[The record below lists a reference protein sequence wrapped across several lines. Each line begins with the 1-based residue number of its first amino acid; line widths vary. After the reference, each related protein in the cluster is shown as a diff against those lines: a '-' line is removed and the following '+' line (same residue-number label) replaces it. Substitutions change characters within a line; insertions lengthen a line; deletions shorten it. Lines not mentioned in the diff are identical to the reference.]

1 MQGPSSDS
9 AIFANSFTR
18 SEALQGKIIKG
29 KNMAKHG
36 LGRGLNA
43 LLKETPPE
51 PQMKDETPRAG
62 GVDTVPV
69 DRILP
74 NPYQPRQRFS
84 PEELEEL
91 AGSIKSHGVLQPV
104 LVRRKGEQF
113 ELVTGERRWRAARQ
127 VGLEVIPAII
137 KEVSEPEMLELG
149 LIENL
154 QRENLNVIEEAEG
167 YQSLNTRFNISQ
179 DEIARRVGKARATV
193 ANTMRLLTLPHEIK
207 QMLVE
212 NKLQAGHAKVLLS
225 IPLDEEKCFLARH
238 AVEEGW
244 SVRAIEKAAAKLT
257 RAPRKSRVSRDDI
270 PASHLQHISD
280 QLHRH
285 FSTGIRISPCRTLA
299 NGKKAKGVIEID
311 FYSSEDL
318 NRVLDLLGLNEGG

>member
-1 MQGPSSDS
+1 
-9 AIFANSFTR
+9 
-18 SEALQGKIIKG
+18 
-29 KNMAKHG
+29 MAKHG

-51 PQMKDETPRAG
+51 PQPTEATRRGG
-62 GVDTVPV
+62 GVDAVPV
-69 DRILP
+69 DKILP

-91 AGSIKSHGVLQPV
+91 ANSIKSHGVLQPV

-113 ELVTGERRWRAARQ
+113 ELVTGERRWRAARHI
-127 VGLEVIPAII
+127 GLEVIPAII
-137 KEVSEPEMLELG
+137 KEVTEQEMLELG

-167 YQSLNTRFNISQ
+167 YQSLITRFNLSQ
-179 DEIARRVGKARATV
+179 DEIAQRVGKARATV
-193 ANTMRLLTLPHEIK
+193 ANCVRLLSLPHEVR

-225 IPLDEEKCFLARH
+225 VPLDEEKCFLARR
-238 AVEEGW
+238 VIEEGW

-257 RAPRKSRVSRDDI
+257 RAPRKTRVSRDDI
-270 PASHLQHISD
+270 PAVHLQNISD

-285 FSTGIRISPCRTLA
+285 FGTGIRIFPCRTLA
-299 NGKKAKGVIEID
+299 NGKKTKGVIEID
-311 FYSSEDL
+311 YYSSEDL
-318 NRVLDLLGLNEGG
+318 NRILELLGLGEGGAGKE

>member
-1 MQGPSSDS
+1 
-9 AIFANSFTR
+9 
-18 SEALQGKIIKG
+18 
-29 KNMAKHG
+29 MAKHG

-43 LLKETPPE
+43 LLRETPPE
-51 PQMKDETPRAG
+51 PQPTEVTQRG
-62 GVDTVPV
+62 GDTIPV
-69 DRILP
+69 DKILP

-113 ELVTGERRWRAARQ
+113 ELVTGERRWRAARHI
-127 VGLEVIPAII
+127 GLETIPAII

-154 QRENLNVIEEAEG
+154 QRENLNVIEEAGG
-167 YQSLNTRFNISQ
+167 YQNLITRFNLSQ
-179 DEIARRVGKARATV
+179 EEIAQRVGKARATV
-193 ANTMRLLTLPHEIK
+193 ANCVRLLSLPHEVR

-212 NKLQAGHAKVLLS
+212 SKLQAGHAKALLS
-225 IPLDEEKCFLARH
+225 VPLDEEKCFLARR

-257 RAPRKSRVSRDDI
+257 RAPRKARVSRDDI
-270 PASHLQHISD
+270 PAQHLQHISD
-280 QLHRH
+280 QLHHH
-285 FSTGIRISPCRTLA
+285 FGTGIRIFPCRTLA
-299 NGKKAKGVIEID
+299 NGKKTKGVIEID
-311 FYSSEDL
+311 YYSSEDL
-318 NRVLDLLGLNEGG
+318 NRILNLLGLGEV

>member
-1 MQGPSSDS
+1 
-9 AIFANSFTR
+9 
-18 SEALQGKIIKG
+18 
-29 KNMAKHG
+29 MAKHG

-43 LLKETPPE
+43 LIKEVPAAPH
-51 PQMKDETPRAG
+51 QGAETSGARDVENVS
-62 GVDTVPV
+62 VDQ
-69 DRILP
+69 ILP

-84 PEELEEL
+84 ADELDEL
-91 AGSIKSHGVLQPV
+91 GRSIQAHGVLQPV

-127 VGLEVIPAII
+127 VGLKTIPAIVR
-137 KEVSEPEMLELG
+137 EVNEPEMLELG

-167 YQSLNTRFNISQ
+167 YQSLVTKFNLSQ
-179 DEIARRVGKARATV
+179 DEIAQRVGKARATV
-193 ANTMRLLTLPHEIK
+193 ANVVRLLSLPHEIR

-225 IPLDEEKCFLARH
+225 IPLDEEKCFLARR
-238 AVEEGW
+238 AAEEGW
-244 SVRAIEKAAAKLT
+244 SVRVIEKAAAKLT

-270 PASHLQHISD
+270 PAPHLQHISD

-285 FSTGIRISPCRTLA
+285 FGTGIRIFPCRTLA

>member
-1 MQGPSSDS
+1 
-9 AIFANSFTR
+9 
-18 SEALQGKIIKG
+18 
-29 KNMAKHG
+29 MAKHG

-51 PQMKDETPRAG
+51 PQIKEETPRDG
-62 GVDTVPV
+62 GIGKIPV
-69 DRILP
+69 DKILP

-104 LVRRKGEQF
+104 LARRKGEQF
-113 ELVTGERRWRAARQ
+113 ELVTGERRWRAARHL
-127 VGLEVIPAII
+127 GLEAIPAIV
-137 KEVSEPEMLELG
+137 KEVSDLEMLELG

-167 YQSLNTRFNISQ
+167 YQNLITKFNLSQ
-179 DEIARRVGKARATV
+179 DEISRKVGKARATI
-193 ANTMRLLTLPHEIK
+193 ANCVRLLSLPHEVR
-207 QMLVE
+207 QLLVE

-225 IPLDEEKCFLARH
+225 IPLDEEKSFLARR
-238 AVEEGW
+238 AADEGW

-257 RAPRKSRVSRDDI
+257 HAPRKTRVSRDDI

-285 FSTGIRISPCRTLA
+285 FGTGIRIFPCRTLA
-299 NGKKAKGVIEID
+299 NGKKTKGVIEID
-311 FYSSEDL
+311 YYSPEDL
-318 NRVLDLLGLNEGG
+318 NRVLDLLGLGEEQGA